1 MPEDFEIRTR
11 IVKAALELFVK
22 FGYSKV
28 TMDEIAE
35 NLGMSKKTLYQYFP
49 SKQELIQG
57 IIQSA
62 MHECDTFCDR
72 IIGDQTMRFE
82 DKLRQM
88 PTYFLRV
95 NGNLSRELVA
105 DLRKHLPDMWQQIH
119 EWRHTRIAA
128 QFGLVLRE
136 GISKGSI
143 RNDIDEKLIIMMY
156 LGIIE
161 NMMNPQVIMQ
171 LSQSAPQ
178 IFESI
183 WKVFFEG
190 ILTAD
195 ARKTFSVSATVALP
209 TITPQGV

>member
-62 MHECDTFCDR
+62 MHEYDTFCDR

-88 PTYFLRV
+88 LTYFLRV

-143 RNDIDEKLIIMMY
+143 RNDIDDNCMITC
-156 LGIIE
+156 GFIIE